1 MPVDRYMARKQRTTK
16 VHFALIGG
24 PEADTSPGVTPV
36 LDSNNVVP
44 SPNGTEMSPRDGIE
58 IRKRYRLTTTPTAG
72 RKALVVE
79 TQPPDVQLGFLFMII
94 DTANG
99 GNKIEKGQF
108 MRDRTQLPF
117 ESTVAVASFFTS
129 SESITATTPWFLDV
143 DRSGFLDGERT
154 ISYKTRDGTAVA
166 GVDYIAA
173 DAIITLPPGDAG
185 VSVSGPA
192 TLGPGVDK
200 FFFIDLY
207 DPGPGVAIGTIGT
220 MVINITI

>member
-58 IRKRYRLTTTPTAG
+58 IRKRYRLTTDTPG

-79 TQPPDVQLGFLFMII
+79 TAPPDVALGYLFMIV

-99 GNKIEKGQF
+99 ANQIEKGQF
-108 MRDRTQLPF
+108 MRDRTQIAFGALL
-117 ESTVAVASFFTS
+117 TYHSFQ
-129 SESITATTPWFLDV
+129 D
-143 DRSGFLDGERT
+143 DSGGINVGMVGEFRVERT
-154 ISYKTRDGTAVA
+154 GITGVETIVRFATRDGTAVA
-166 GVDYIAA
+166 GVDYDTQTGALTFTI
-173 DAIITLPPGDAG
+173 DSILEVISLNPPLGGAG
-185 VSVSGPA
+185 
-192 TLGPGVDK
+192 K
-200 FFFIDLY
+200 FFFIDLFN
-207 DPGPGVAIGTIGT
+207 PTPTGATFGAFKTI
-220 MVINITI
+220 VVNIFP